1 MSETH
6 HGNPA
11 PGGIEIDA
19 GVRAWYASCRCCLSD
34 AHPEA
39 VAVLDAERDA
49 AGAHKEGVS
58 ILDPVCDMI
67 VDVDEQRG
75 HGLTTEHAGKT
86 YAFCSSGCKRS
97 FEGEP
102 ARYVAKVAAWE
113 ASR

>member
-6 HGNPA
+6 HAKGA
-11 PGGIEIDA
+11 GAIEIDA

-39 VAVLDAERDA
+39 VAILDAERDA
-49 AGAHKEGVS
+49 AGALKEGLS

-67 VDVDEQRG
+67 VDVGEQRG
-75 HGLTTEHAGKT
+75 HELTSEQAGKT
-86 YAFCSSGCKRS
+86 YAFCSSGCKRA
-97 FEGEP
+97 FEGDP